1 MKAKEKSKYA
11 HSTNSFKKTVGTFN
25 KTRHGKA
32 VAEKLS
38 KESTPKIKMELVNS
52 DKFDKVQME
61 LFNDI
66 VELLTRSGTLQNV
79 GLRFVE
85 MFCIQYKIYLNAKNN
100 VESQGEVI
108 TVPMKYG
115 DTTKKNPALDVMNN
129 AFTQMI
135 TIADKFGFTPL
146 AQSKIKV
153 EITREETSED
163 QKSLSSRF

>member
-1 MKAKEKSKYA
+1 
-11 HSTNSFKKTVGTFN
+11 
-25 KTRHGKA
+25 
-32 VAEKLS
+32 
-38 KESTPKIKMELVNS
+38 MERVKS
-52 DKFDKVQME
+52 DKFNEIQKE
-61 LFNDI
+61 LVNDI

-85 MFCIQYKIYLNAKNN
+85 MFCIQYKIYLSAKDN

-146 AQSKIKV
+146 AQSKIKI
-153 EITREETSED
+153 EITKEEDNEEG
-163 QKSLSSRF
+163 KSISARF